1 MHGFSQHCIQ
11 NWPYLIQFCQA
22 FVHSFLED
30 VGKERNVTNITCRIH
45 EIMFLIML
53 FMLFK
58 FGSTMAQKSQRRSV
72 FFSSNLKAVLSPLV
86 LSFHF
91 KHTFSHQFLF
101 KKKLFISAYIFQIS
115 YINLQNIKKKYLLI
129 IFEDDNN

>member
-1 MHGFSQHCIQ
+1 MGSLNIVSKTG
-11 NWPYLIQFCQA
+11 LISSNSVKH

-72 FFSSNLKAVLSPLV
+72 FCSSNLKAVLSPLV

-91 KHTFSHQFLF
+91 KHTFSHQFVF
-101 KKKLFISAYIFQIS
+101 KKKTVYICIYFSDIL
-115 YINLQNIKKKYLLI
+115 YKLTKH
-129 IFEDDNN
+129 